1 MRFFAHLI
9 GFTAAACLTLSPA
22 YADSNA
28 RGTRPAAPG
37 KPTTSNT
44 TNKPTT
50 SKPTSSKPTGS
61 GKPAKSPKSST
72 STTNTTS
79 NTSTTTSG
87 STPTDTSTPTT
98 PLNPIAAK
106 ITSKPNLNAKISA
119 MLPTIKGKTMSLNDA
134 SMGFKNQG
142 QFIAALHVS
151 QNLNIPFM
159 DLKNAMVTKTG
170 TGATA
175 EFKQTSS
182 LGQAIQT
189 VKKNA
194 DATTEVEKAETQAS
208 ADVTTSSTT
217 TPTKNKKKKTTQT
230 GGSQ

>member
-1 MRFFAHLI
+1 MRFFTHLI

-37 KPTTSNT
+37 KPTTSKT

-50 SKPTSSKPTGS
+50 SKPT
-61 GKPAKSPKSST
+61 
-72 STTNTTS
+72 
-79 NTSTTTSG
+79 
-87 STPTDTSTPTT
+87 TPTT

-106 ITSKPNLNAKISA
+106 ITSKPNLNTKISA

-208 ADVTTSSTT
+208 ADVTTSSSTT

-230 GGSQ
+230 SGNQ